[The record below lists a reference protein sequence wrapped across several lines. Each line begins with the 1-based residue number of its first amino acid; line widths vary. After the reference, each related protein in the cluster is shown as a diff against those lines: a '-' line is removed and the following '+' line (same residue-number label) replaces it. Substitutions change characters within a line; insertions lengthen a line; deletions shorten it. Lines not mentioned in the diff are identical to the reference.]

1 MSEDWPSA
9 TFTQLKGVT
18 EEQFAP
24 LRPWTQQFQAGLPER
39 ILDNLKALAGDFGGF
54 PIDRLQ
60 HSLQTATRAL
70 RDGRDEEYV
79 VCALVH
85 DIGDHLASYNHAQ
98 LAGVVVEPFVSEA
111 NHWMVKNHAPFQG
124 YHYVHFNGG
133 DRNAME
139 AFRGHPHFQHTFD
152 FVDLYDQAAFDPAYD
167 TLPLETFAPMVSR
180 VFARPRADFR
190 SRPAPSSARPSQ
202 A

>member
-1 MSEDWPSA
+1 MSADWPSA

-18 EEQFAP
+18 EEAFAP
-24 LRPWTQQFQAGLPER
+24 LRPWTDQFAAGLPGR
-39 ILDNLKALAGDFGGF
+39 ILENLERLAGDFGGF

-60 HSLQTATRAL
+60 HSLQTATRAF

-85 DIGDHLASYNHAQ
+85 DIGDHLASYNHAH

-133 DRNAME
+133 DRMAFE
-139 AFRGHPHFQHTFD
+139 AHRGHPHFEHTFD
-152 FVDLYDQAAFDPAYD
+152 FVDKYDQAAFDAAYASM
-167 TLPLETFAPMVSR
+167 TLDDFAPMVRR
-180 VFARPRADFR
+180 VFAKPRADFR
-190 SRPAPSSARPSQ
+190 PRPAD
-202 A
+202 

>member
-1 MSEDWPSA
+1 MADTWPSA

-18 EEQFAP
+18 EDQFAP
-24 LRPWTQQFQAGLPER
+24 LRPWTDQFASGLPDR
-39 ILDNLKALAGDFGGF
+39 LLHNLEGLAGDFGGF

-60 HSLQTATRAL
+60 HSLQTATLAL

-85 DIGDHLASYNHAQ
+85 DIGDHMASYNHAH

-133 DRNAME
+133 DRFAME
-139 AFRGHPHFQHTFD
+139 RFRDHPHFQHTFD
-152 FVDLYDQAAFDPAYD
+152 FVDRYDQAAFDAASD
-167 TLPLETFAPMVSR
+167 TLPLETFAPMVRR
-180 VFARPRADFR
+180 VFAKPRADFR
-190 SRPAPSSARPSQ
+190 QRPAY
-202 A
+202 